1 MIGTRYHKI
10 FKCRVDMSTYLENKE
25 ALAEEDTEFLNRLT
39 QARNHDELWE
49 AKRSILRDFREIYEF
64 DVEDA
69 DFPEP
74 IGHFYT
80 EKEKIEFIKKK
91 ILLHDMVLYL
101 ANVIRKYHMCILEKA
116 NTLPQIELK
125 KISIDYNEVYKK
137 ALEDYISAI
146 NHKQQHAIAA
156 SFIMPAIIEQSL
168 SMDLQNRMLFSSLSR
183 MLSSDNLKTP
193 LNEEETNYISLFSKV
208 KDKTTFYAS
217 EKYVMDKMY
226 GVFVREGA
234 LTASGHNEMIL
245 TGIGHLKN
253 RKYIRTLG
261 SLLKTTFAKNEMCP
275 EYFNLMYDFFVILDI
290 RNCIMHGLDK
300 TFDYFNTGLTAI
312 MFQLAWDIVDC
323 NIFKDDG
330 IEL

>member
-10 FKCRVDMSTYLENKE
+10 FKCRDDMSTYLENRE
-25 ALAEEDTEFLNRLT
+25 ALAEEDTKFLNRLT

-49 AKRSILRDFREIYEF
+49 AKRSILRDFRAIYEF

-74 IGHFYT
+74 IGHFDT
-80 EKEKIEFIKKK
+80 EKEKTEFIKKK

-101 ANVIRKYHMCILEKA
+101 GNVIRKYHMCILEKS

-137 ALEDYISAI
+137 ALADYIPAI

-168 SMDLQNRMLFSSLSR
+168 SMDLQNRMLFASLSR
-183 MLSSDNLKTP
+183 MPNTENLKTP
-193 LNEEETNYISLFSKV
+193 LDEEETNYISLLSKV
-208 KDKTTFYAS
+208 QEKIPFYAS

-226 GVFVREGA
+226 GVFVREGV
-234 LTASGHNEMIL
+234 LTASAHNEMIL
-245 TGIGHLKN
+245 TGVGRLKN

-275 EYFNLMYDFFVILDI
+275 EYFNLMYDFFVTLDI
-290 RNCIMHGLDK
+290 RNCIMHGQDK
-300 TFDYFNTGLTAI
+300 TFDYFNVGLTAI
-312 MFQLAWDIVDC
+312 MFQLVWDIVDC
-323 NIFKDDG
+323 DIFKDD
-330 IEL
+330 

>member
-10 FKCRVDMSTYLENKE
+10 FKCREDMSTFLENKE

-49 AKRSILRDFREIYEF
+49 AKRSILRDFRVIYEF

-74 IGHFYT
+74 VGHFDT
-80 EKEKIEFIKKK
+80 EKEKTEFIKKK

-101 ANVIRKYHMCILEKA
+101 GNVIRKYHMCILEKS

-125 KISIDYNEVYKK
+125 KISIDYNELYKK
-137 ALEDYISAI
+137 ALEDYIPAI

-183 MLSSDNLKTP
+183 MPNPDNLKTP
-193 LNEEETNYISLFSKV
+193 LDEEERDYISSFSKV
-208 KDKTTFYAS
+208 PDKIMFYAS
-217 EKYVMDKMY
+217 EKYVMDRMY
-226 GVFVREGA
+226 GVFVREGL
-234 LTASGHNEMIL
+234 LTASAHNEMIL
-245 TGIGHLKN
+245 TGVGHLKN
-253 RKYIRTLG
+253 RKYVRTLG

-275 EYFNLMYDFFVILDI
+275 EYFNLMYDFFVTLDI

-312 MFQLAWDIVDC
+312 MFQLAWDIADC
-323 NIFKDDG
+323 NIFKDD
-330 IEL
+330 